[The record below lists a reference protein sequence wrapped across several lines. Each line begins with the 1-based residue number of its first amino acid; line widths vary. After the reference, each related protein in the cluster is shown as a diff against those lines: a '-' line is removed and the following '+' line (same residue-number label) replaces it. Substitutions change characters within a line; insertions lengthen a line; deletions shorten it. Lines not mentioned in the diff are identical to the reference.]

1 MADPHL
7 LPPDA
12 KPSGGA
18 DRPLRWKGW
27 SLGVR
32 VLHEK
37 KPFEKEGN
45 ESKKKRQQQQ
55 QQQTKRTATHATL
68 KWIAWV

>member
-18 DRPLRWKGW
+18 DGQLRWKGR

-32 VLHEK
+32 VLHET
-37 KPFEKEGN
+37 KPSEKEGN
-45 ESKKKRQQQQ
+45 ESKKKRQQQKERHHMQ
-55 QQQTKRTATHATL
+55 H
-68 KWIAWV
+68 